1 MDAGWIWDAKTRHCQ
16 ATLVG
21 HREWVCLVSFS
32 PDGGLASASLD
43 GTVKIWDVRTGHCQA
58 TLKGHREPVQS
69 VTFSPDSQRLASA
82 SEDETIKIWDAT
94 TGHCQATLNVGR
106 SLNTIRFDEIGS
118 RLLTDAGIFDL
129 SMLSASP
136 SPTAAQPA
144 FSFLYRPVQRQGY
157 GISADGGW
165 ITYQGR
171 NLLWLPSEYR
181 PAISAVAAST
191 VALGCNSGPVLLL
204 RFSEEAPR

>member
-1 MDAGWIWDAKTRHCQ
+1 MLKGNGNA
-16 ATLVG
+16 VYS
-21 HREWVCLVSFS
+21 VSFS
-32 PDGGLASASLD
+32 PDGQYLASASRD
-43 GTVKIWDVRTGHCQA
+43 KTIRIWDTTTGNCQA
-58 TLKGHREPVQS
+58 TLEGHGDVVQS
-69 VTFSPDSQRLASA
+69 VAFSPDGQYLASG

-118 RLLTDAGIFDL
+118 RLLTNASIFDL
-129 SMLSASP
+129 SMLLASP

-181 PAISAVAAST
+181 PAISAIAAST